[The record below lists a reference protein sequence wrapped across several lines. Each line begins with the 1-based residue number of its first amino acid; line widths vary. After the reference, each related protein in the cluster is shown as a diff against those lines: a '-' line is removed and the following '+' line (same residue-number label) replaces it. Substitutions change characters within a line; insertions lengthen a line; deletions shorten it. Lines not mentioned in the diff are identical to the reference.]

1 MNRTH
6 IGLGLFV
13 VGTIGLLLWL
23 AQSIGA
29 LGGARGDRY
38 EVRLQHAA
46 GLVENNAVKIA
57 GVQVGRIEKIGVDH
71 DTAVLTLLV
80 DNDIVLHQDARAVV
94 RAKSL
99 LGEKYLQLQP
109 GTVDGPVLEPGS
121 RIEHVETPFEID
133 QVLNA
138 LEPILGGEE
147 SIAAVVAPLVATL
160 NEMLSDAAGKN
171 GAPAIITREE
181 LEKMIDDVEATTA
194 SVRRMTEE
202 NEEKIGNIVDHSE
215 RLLGDPRV
223 GRIIG
228 RVDSMTETLD
238 ERLPGLLDR
247 TEQALERTQTALDK
261 LEKLAAIV
269 DDDRSQKIKRII
281 DDAAVATANLKKIS
295 KELEDVGSVFKPLLS
310 DLKTIADRASAIDG
324 ELIRQFL
331 QKEGVKIF
339 VGGRRD
345 AQKALGE

>member
-13 VGTIGLLLWL
+13 VGTLALLLWL

-29 LGGARGDRY
+29 LGGTAGDRY
-38 EVRLQHAA
+38 EVRLRHAA

-71 DTAVLTLLV
+71 DVAVMTLLV
-80 DNDIVLHQDARAVV
+80 DRDIVLHTDARAVV

-99 LGEKYLQLQP
+99 LGEKYLQLDP
-109 GTVDGPVLEPGS
+109 GTVEAPVLAPGS
-121 RIEHVETPFEID
+121 RIEKVETPFEID

-147 SIAAVVAPLVATL
+147 SMAAVLAPLVGTL
-160 NEMLSDAAGKN
+160 DELLSDAAGKN
-171 GAPAIITREE
+171 GQPALVTREE
-181 LEKMIDDVEATTA
+181 LQKMIDDIEATTA
-194 SVRRMTEE
+194 SVRRITEQ
-202 NEEKIGNIVDHSE
+202 NEEKIGSILDHSE
-215 RLLGDPRV
+215 RLLGDPRLPRIL
-223 GRIIG
+223 GRIDG
-228 RVDSMTETLD
+228 MTRTLD

-247 TEQALERTQTALDK
+247 TEKALEDLERLTSVVDADRS
-261 LEKLAAIV
+261 EKL
-269 DDDRSQKIKRII
+269 KGII

-295 KELEDVGSVFKPLLS
+295 KDLEDLGTVVRPLLE
-310 DLKTIADRASAIDG
+310 DLKVIADRASAIDG
-324 ELIRQFL
+324 DLIRRFL